1 MYIRRRRRKIFIL
14 PKTKMKIIIFAL
26 IALMLYC
33 MTMALCFLRELS
45 TDMAVSDAIDAVTL
59 DVNSAINHR
68 MTTEEMS
75 YDRFVSLDKDEAG
88 LVSAIKTNM
97 AEINTL
103 SSNMLSDI
111 VGKGDMRIIELDIPL
126 GNLMGSSI
134 LLSRGPDIPLDII
147 MLTSSR
153 IDFRNEITTAGIN
166 QTKHKI
172 IFEVTVEIDV
182 ILPWDIVKTE
192 VITEVIVAETVIV
205 GSVPETYVSL
215 EGN

>member
-14 PKTKMKIIIFAL
+14 PKTKMKTIIFVL